1 MLCAH
6 VTICGGLRCWIVG
19 PARASCENAHVD
31 FDLSPDHELIRAT
44 VRDFAQGEVAPVAEQ
59 LDRTKSF
66 PYDIVAKLGKLNLM
80 GIPFPEEYGGGGG
93 DTLAYAL
100 AVEEL
105 TRVDSSV
112 AITLCAHTSLGT
124 QPIYLFGTEEQKREW
139 LPRLCSGER
148 LGAFGLTEPEAGS
161 DAGNTR
167 TRARLSDGEWV
178 IDGAKQFITNAGT
191 DISGVV
197 CITAVTGQM
206 SNGDPHNATTEIS
219 NLIVPNG
226 TAGYEQGEP
235 YRKMGWNASDTR
247 PLSFSDCRV
256 PEENLLGPRA
266 AGFKQFLHILDIG
279 RIGVAAMGVGLAQG
293 ALDQALAYA
302 KQRKAF
308 GKPISKFQAI
318 QGKLAD
324 MSTEIAAA
332 RLLVYK
338 AAREKDHGRNFTLTA
353 AQAKLKTGR
362 LAVRC
367 AEEAVQIH
375 GGYGYIEEYPVCRFY
390 RDAKIL
396 TIGEGTDE
404 VQQMVIARALGA

>member
-1 MLCAH
+1 MNACL
-6 VTICGGLRCWIVG
+6 
-19 PARASCENAHVD
+19 SCSTMH
-31 FDLSPDHELIRAT
+31 FDLPDDAEMLRRT
-44 VRDFAQGEVAPVAEQ
+44 VRDFAEQEVAPVAEH
-59 LDRTKSF
+59 LDQTKSF
-66 PYDIVAKLGKLNLM
+66 PYEIVAKMGELGWM
-80 GIPFPEEYGGGGG
+80 GIPFPEEVGGAGG
-93 DTLAYAL
+93 TSLQYAL

-112 AITLCAHTSLGT
+112 AITMCAHTSLGT
-124 QPIYLFGTEEQKREW
+124 QPVYLFGSDEQKQRL
-139 LPRLCSGER
+139 LPDLTAGRK

-161 DAGNTR
+161 DAGNVR
-167 TRARLSDGEWV
+167 TRATLEDGEWL
-178 IDGAKQFITNAGT
+178 INGAKQFITNAGT
-191 DISGVV
+191 DISGHVA
-197 CITAVTGQM
+197 ITARTDE
-206 SNGDPHNATTEIS
+206 NEIS
-219 NLIVPNG
+219 NIVIENG
-226 TAGYEQGEP
+226 TPGYEQGTP

-247 PLSFSDCRV
+247 PLSFDGCRV
-256 PEENLLGPRA
+256 PEENLLGPRG

-293 ALDQALAYA
+293 ALDEALKYA
-302 KQRKAF
+302 KERRAF

-338 AAREKDHGRNFTLTA
+338 AALEKDAGKNFSLTA

-362 LAVRC
+362 LAVR
-367 AEEAVQIH
+367 ASEEAVQIH

-404 VQQMVIARALGA
+404 VPQMVIARQLGC